1 VVNLTIAG
9 LVHRYADAV
18 CRRDADQ
25 WASCWAEDGV
35 WVLDA
40 ERRIHGRGAI
50 VEQWATEMA
59 KYRAVIQLVANGD
72 SSADGDKATG
82 RWYIHEYNRRSDG
95 SSAILVAYYDDGYRR
110 TSGDWLFT
118 RRQLTR
124 LYQGPPDLAG
134 DFVSRDQ

>member
-40 ERRIHGRGAI
+40 ERRVHGRGAI

-72 SSADGDKATG
+72 WSLDGHEATG

-110 TSGDWLFT
+110 TGGDWLFT